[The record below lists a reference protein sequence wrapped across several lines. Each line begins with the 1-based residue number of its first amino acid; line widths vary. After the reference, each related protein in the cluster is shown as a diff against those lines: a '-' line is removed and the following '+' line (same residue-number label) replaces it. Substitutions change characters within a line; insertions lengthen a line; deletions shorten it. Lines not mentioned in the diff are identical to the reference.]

1 MIPIKKFGVFV
12 LLCSHMDSS
21 SLSNTLFPFLNFFF
35 FFSSL
40 LSFFFSLSCF
50 PSLFCFLF
58 FFVRFP
64 QYIETS
70 TTTTT
75 YIYICAPHIEYTPD
89 AYRRCGFL
97 TDFHGSAG
105 TAVVT
110 RLSATTWQ
118 EEKGKEAVVEEKEN
132 QQQQQQPQQHSC
144 NKEMEM
150 AYLWTDSRYWNEA
163 ILQLDASCWTLLKQG
178 LPSTPS
184 IVNWLTQTAIMHY
197 KATCQP
203 LKVGIDPFVHPAS
216 FAKDLTTAWTEAQ
229 RNELLLDRHD
239 DDENDDSTKRM
250 TTTSPVIGELVTLEN
265 NLVDAIWTGRPALPL
280 SPFWVHPLD
289 YAGTSLDDKVAKVR
303 EAMACG
309 GVTAA
314 VANGFNAQ
322 STNNNKAPVTLAVFC
337 ILDDVAYLLNLRA
350 KGDIDT
356 CVQTNCVNLCVCVCL
371 EEFEMTGLVL
381 PVQRIV
387 VHYFSDPELYSLF
400 EWSLFD
406 LVVC

>member
-1 MIPIKKFGVFV
+1 M
-12 LLCSHMDSS
+12 
-21 SLSNTLFPFLNFFF
+21 
-35 FFSSL
+35 
-40 LSFFFSLSCF
+40 
-50 PSLFCFLF
+50 
-58 FFVRFP
+58 
-64 QYIETS
+64 
-70 TTTTT
+70 
-75 YIYICAPHIEYTPD
+75 
-89 AYRRCGFL
+89 
-97 TDFHGSAG
+97 
-105 TAVVT
+105 VT

-118 EEKGKEAVVEEKEN
+118 EGKGKEAVVEEKEN

-150 AYLWTDSRYWNEA
+150 AYL
-163 ILQLDASCWTLLKQG
+163 
-178 LPSTPS
+178 
-184 IVNWLTQTAIMHY
+184 
-197 KATCQP
+197 TCQP

-229 RNELLLDRHD
+229 RDELLLDRND

-322 STNNNKAPVTLAVFC
+322 STNNNKAPITLAVFC

-356 CVQTNCVNLCVCVCL
+356 CVQTNCVNLCVCVL
-371 EEFEMTGLVL
+371 G
-381 PVQRIV
+381 RI
-387 VHYFSDPELYSLF
+387 
-400 EWSLFD
+400 
-406 LVVC
+406 